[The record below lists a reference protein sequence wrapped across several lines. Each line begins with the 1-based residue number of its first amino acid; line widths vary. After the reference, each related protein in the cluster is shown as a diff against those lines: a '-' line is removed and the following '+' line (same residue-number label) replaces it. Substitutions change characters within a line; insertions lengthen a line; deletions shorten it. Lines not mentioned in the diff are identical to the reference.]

1 MHIFSTIFLSLL
13 AFIYT
18 PREMLVDAFLD
29 AADARVAVERTIL
42 TIYQDAGET
51 ITDAE
56 LAEYVDYLP
65 MSISSASL
73 AYFLQDLDDDIAEL
87 GILVFDDPEF
97 IELLQARA
105 KLLNNY
111 LSIVGEHVRT
121 EIAEKQQGY

>member
-56 LAEYVDYLP
+56 LAEYVDCLP
-65 MSISSASL
+65 MSISRASL

>member
-65 MSISSASL
+65 MSISRASL